1 MRAHLVIDDTDY
13 TDYIVA
19 NSYDVNAFAQYE
31 SWKDA
36 NFTEHRIIVAEKVKG
51 KFKIF
56 CDPTRFTV
64 GAFLSAWN
72 AAASNGVITLELL
85 VINKNALETVNCHY
99 EIKSAQHIK
108 SIGGKLYDVLEV
120 EISER

>member
-1 MRAHLVIDDTDY
+1 MRAHLVINDADY
-13 TDYIVA
+13 SDYIVA
-19 NSYDVNAFAQYE
+19 SSYDVNSEDVYE

-36 NFTEHRIIVAEKVKG
+36 NFTEHRVTVAEKVKG
-51 KFKIF
+51 KFKIL
-56 CDPTRFTV
+56 CDPFRFTV

-72 AAASNGVITLELL
+72 AAVTNNVITLELY
-85 VINKNALETVNCHY
+85 VINKNILKEVNCY
-99 EIKSAQHIK
+99 YNIKSAQHIK